1 MALDI
6 KVKITQSTTSGT
18 TGFGIPL
25 IFAQGNSVAVPYTE
39 CSNITDVARITS
51 GDSETPAFD
60 STSAVYKAAALLF
73 TQNNPP
79 AKIGV
84 YAVTGKLTDG
94 IDTIWS
100 RDWRQLIVPTV
111 ATGSEEPASTTLNT
125 AAEIS
130 AYIEEKSS
138 NNKLYF
144 VSLSATVTGDFT
156 STIEEAM
163 ADFKGKT
170 RTVVVFYN
178 DSSIATPEAA
188 VVGATAG
195 LTVGAFTYKNI
206 ILTGVKGL
214 SLTDNNIADIHGQ
227 NAITILTKAGDI
239 VTSEGK
245 TAAGEYIDVIDTID
259 WIISNIEYQTQ
270 KILNNQAKV
279 PYTNT
284 GIGMLESATINVL
297 ETAGRMG
304 MLSPSA
310 SSDTDTSSTSGGS
323 YNYTTNFALREE
335 TNSSDRSQ
343 RKYIGGKFSF
353 TISGAIHEVEVN
365 GEIII

>member
-6 KVKITQSTTSGT
+6 KVKITQSVTSGT
-18 TGFGIPL
+18 TGFGVPL
-25 IFAQGNSVAVPYTE
+25 IFAQGNTVAVPYTE
-39 CSNITDVARITS
+39 CSNITDVARLTD
-51 GDSETPAFD
+51 GESETPAFGN
-60 STSAVYKAAALLF
+60 TSAVYKAAALLF
-73 TQNNPP
+73 SQSNPP

-84 YAVTGKLTDG
+84 CAVTGKLTES
-94 IDTIWS
+94 INTIWD

-111 ATGSEEPASTTLNT
+111 ATGSEEPASATLNT

-144 VSLSATVTGDFT
+144 VSLSAAVTGDFT

-178 DSSIATPEAA
+178 DNSVATPEAA

-195 LTVGAFTYKNI
+195 LTVGAFTYKSI
-206 ILTGVKGL
+206 ILSGVKGL
-214 SLTDNNIADIHGQ
+214 NLTDNNITDIHNQ

-245 TAAGEYIDVIDTID
+245 TAAGEYIDVIDSID

-270 KILNNQAKV
+270 KLLNNQTKI
-279 PYTNT
+279 PYTNA

-304 MLSPSA
+304 MLSA
-310 SSDTDTSSTSGGS
+310 SSDSEETGASSGGS
-323 YNYTTNFALREE
+323 YNYTTNFALRED
-335 TNSSDRSQ
+335 TSSSDRSQ
-343 RKYIGGKFSF
+343 RKYVGGQFSF